1 MIYLFGRFPI
11 DAIAVALKYH
21 YMFQK
26 ILIQKNVLFFFKENL
41 IFNFLIYSIVFNL
54 QNIFIHQIQ

>member
-11 DAIAVALKYH
+11 DAIVLALKYH

-26 ILIQKNVLFFFKENL
+26 ILIQKKVSIFFKENL
-41 IFNFLIYSIVFNL
+41 ILNFKIYSMVFNL
-54 QNIFIHQIQ
+54 